1 MLKRNQKQ
9 AGQMDIVFI
18 RELKIQTVIGVF
30 EWERAIRQTVVLD
43 LEMASDVARAAA
55 TDHLEDALDYK
66 AVANRLVQF
75 TEDSRFQLVE
85 TLAEAI
91 ATILRDEFGVPWLRL
106 RVSKPGAVHGS
117 KDVGVLIERGGA
129 G

>member
-1 MLKRNQKQ
+1 
-9 AGQMDIVFI
+9 MDIVFI

-43 LEMASDVARAAA
+43 LEMAADVARAAA
-55 TDHLEDALDYK
+55 TDRLEDALDYK
-66 AVANRLVQF
+66 AVTNRVVQF
-75 TEDSRFQLVE
+75 VEDSRFQLVE
-85 TLAEAI
+85 TLAESI

-106 RVSKPGAVHGS
+106 RVSKPGAIHGA

>member
-1 MLKRNQKQ
+1 
-9 AGQMDIVFI
+9 MDIVFI

-30 EWERAIRQTVVLD
+30 EWERAIRQPVVLD

-66 AVANRLVQF
+66 AVTHRLTQF
-75 TEDSRFQLVE
+75 VEDSRFQLVE

-91 ATILRDEFGVPWLRL
+91 ATILRDEFGVSWLRL
-106 RVSKPGAVHGS
+106 RVSKPGAVRGS
-117 KDVGVLIERGGA
+117 RDVGVLIERGKA

>member
-1 MLKRNQKQ
+1 
-9 AGQMDIVFI
+9 MDIVFI

-55 TDHLEDALDYK
+55 TDQLEDALNYK
-66 AVANRLVQF
+66 AVATRLIQF
-75 TEDSRFQLVE
+75 VEDSSFQLVE
-85 TLAEAI
+85 TLAESI

-106 RVSKPGAVHGS
+106 RVSKPGAIHGS

>member
-1 MLKRNQKQ
+1 
-9 AGQMDIVFI
+9 MDIVFI

-43 LEMASDVARAAA
+43 LEMAADVARAAA
-55 TDHLEDALDYK
+55 TDRLEDALDYK
-66 AVANRLVQF
+66 AVTNRVVQF
-75 TEDSRFQLVE
+75 VEDSRFQLVE
-85 TLAEAI
+85 TLAESI
-91 ATILRDEFGVPWLRL
+91 ATILRDEFGAPWLRL
-106 RVSKPGAVHGS
+106 RVSKPGAIHGA